1 MLLIALL
8 IIWSIVGYKF
18 INGFFAK
25 REMPELSL
33 SLPIN
38 YSENLVIRDTFKLK
52 QLRRD
57 PFLGSYE
64 KSFLETK
71 VFTPSK
77 VAVKKSNSW
86 PKIEYFGYV
95 QSENSNHPLILLKID
110 NKLIRIRKG
119 TQKDHLIIKEVYEDS
134 ILVLNGKDRKMFLKQ

>member
-52 QLRRD
+52 QLRQILKMLAGKLDQAELRD
-57 PFLGSYE
+57 ALRAAPD
-64 KSFLETK
+64 
-71 VFTPSK
+71 
-77 VAVKKSNSW
+77 A
-86 PKIEYFGYV
+86 
-95 QSENSNHPLILLKID
+95 QSLYD
-110 NKLIRIRKG
+110 VMTAG
-119 TQKDHLIIKEVYEDS
+119 D
-134 ILVLNGKDRKMFLKQ
+134 GG